1 MDLAN
6 SSSLQALKTMPKN
19 NNKKEEKE
27 QGKVTELRA
36 RLQDLI
42 KDDFEDFYLRKWLKA
57 RNFDVNKAEQMFR
70 NSAAYKAKMKVETLM
85 AEYETPEVIKNYL
98 TGGFCGHDKEG
109 SPIRVELYG
118 HLDLKGIMASV
129 KKSDLEKTKIL
140 QCEWTVQD
148 WERQSKILG
157 RRVDGL
163 TVIFDMEGVSTK
175 MMWRP
180 GLQMYLHLVKILE
193 DNYPEMLKRMF
204 VINAPIIFPILY
216 KLARPLISDEMR
228 NKIHVLGA
236 NYTDTLL
243 EYIDA
248 DQLPAFLG
256 GSLTDPDGNPRCVT
270 MINQG
275 GEVPEKY
282 FLDIK
287 EIYEHMSVSTIT
299 RGDKLELD
307 YLIEKPGSILRWEFK
322 TEDYDIGFGVNHT
335 ENGVTTAI
343 LPMKRVN
350 SHHVAED
357 GSITCKKP
365 GTYTLRFDNS
375 YSWTKG
381 KKLFYVGEV
390 VEVDDEYVRS
400 EINDLIENGDW
411 KTLEERFETTHL

>member
-1 MDLAN
+1 
-6 SSSLQALKTMPKN
+6 MPKN

-27 QGKVTELRA
+27 QAKVNELRA
-36 RLQDLI
+36 RLSDIL
-42 KDDFEDFYLRKWLKA
+42 KSDYEDFYLRKWLKA
-57 RNFDVNKAEQMFR
+57 RGFDINKAEQMFR
-70 NSAAYKAKMKVETLM
+70 NSVAYKTKMKVETLM
-85 AEYETPEVIKNYL
+85 AEFETPEVIKNYL

-140 QCEWTVQD
+140 QCEHTVLD
-148 WERQSKILG
+148 WERQSKKLG
-157 RRVDGL
+157 KRVDGL
-163 TVIFDMEGVSTK
+163 TVIFDMEGVTTK

-204 VINAPIIFPILY
+204 VINAPLIFPVLY

-236 NYTDTLL
+236 TYTDTLL
-243 EYIDA
+243 QYIDA

-256 GSLTDPDGNPRCVT
+256 GTLTDPDGNKRCVT

-287 EIYEHMSVSTIT
+287 ELYEHMKTATIT
-299 RGDKLELD
+299 RGDKLELEYQID
-307 YLIEKPGSILRWEFK
+307 KPDSILRWEFK
-322 TEDYDIGFGVNHT
+322 TEDYDIGFGVNFRK
-335 ENGVTTAI
+335 NGVTSVI

-350 SHHVAED
+350 SQHVAED
-357 GSITCKKP
+357 GSITCKET
-365 GTYTLRFDNS
+365 GTYLLYFDNS
-375 YSWTKG
+375 FSWTRSKNI
-381 KKLFYVGEV
+381 YYIGEV
-390 VEVDDEYVRS
+390 IEVDDEYVRS
-400 EINDLIENGDW
+400 EINDLVEMGDW
-411 KTLEERFETTHL
+411 KTLEEKFETTHL

>member
-1 MDLAN
+1 
-6 SSSLQALKTMPKN
+6 MPKN

-27 QGKVTELRA
+27 QAKVNELRA
-36 RLQDLI
+36 RLSDIL
-42 KDDFEDFYLRKWLKA
+42 KSDYEDFYLRKWLKA
-57 RNFDVNKAEQMFR
+57 RGFDINKAEQMFR
-70 NSAAYKAKMKVETLM
+70 NSVAYKTKMKVETLM
-85 AEYETPEVIKNYL
+85 AEFETPEDVSVVIKNYL

-140 QCEWTVQD
+140 QCEHTVLD
-148 WERQSKILG
+148 WERQSKKLG
-157 RRVDGL
+157 KRVDGL
-163 TVIFDMEGVSTK
+163 TVIFDMEGVTTK

-204 VINAPIIFPILY
+204 VINAPLIFPVLY

-236 NYTDTLL
+236 TYTDTLL
-243 EYIDA
+243 QYIDA

-256 GSLTDPDGNPRCVT
+256 GTLTDPDGNKRCVT

-287 EIYEHMSVSTIT
+287 ELYEHMKTATIT
-299 RGDKLELD
+299 RGDKLELEYQID
-307 YLIEKPGSILRWEFK
+307 KPDSILRWEFK
-322 TEDYDIGFGVNHT
+322 TEDYDIGFGVNFRK
-335 ENGVTTAI
+335 NGVTSVI

-350 SHHVAED
+350 SQHVAED
-357 GSITCKKP
+357 GSITCKET
-365 GTYTLRFDNS
+365 GTYILVFSNS
-375 YSWTKG
+375 FSWVKEKVIKYWT
-381 KKLFYVGEV
+381 EV
-390 VEVDDEYVRS
+390 VQQE
-400 EINDLIENGDW
+400 EIMNDQF
-411 KTLEERFETTHL
+411 TLF

>member
-1 MDLAN
+1 
-6 SSSLQALKTMPKN
+6 MPKN

-27 QGKVTELRA
+27 QAKVNELRA
-36 RLQDLI
+36 RLSDIL
-42 KDDFEDFYLRKWLKA
+42 KSDYEDFYLRKWLKA
-57 RNFDVNKAEQMFR
+57 RGFDINKAEQMFR
-70 NSAAYKAKMKVETLM
+70 NSVAYKTKMKVETLM
-85 AEYETPEVIKNYL
+85 AEFETPEVIKNYL

-140 QCEWTVQD
+140 QCEHTVLD
-148 WERQSKILG
+148 WERQSKKLG
-157 RRVDGL
+157 KRVDGL
-163 TVIFDMEGVSTK
+163 TVIFDMEGVTTK

-204 VINAPIIFPILY
+204 VINAPLIFPVLY

-236 NYTDTLL
+236 TYTDTLL
-243 EYIDA
+243 QYIDA

-256 GSLTDPDGNPRCVT
+256 GTLTDPDGNKRCVT

-287 EIYEHMSVSTIT
+287 ELYEHMKTATIT
-299 RGDKLELD
+299 RGDKLELEYQID
-307 YLIEKPGSILRWEFK
+307 KPDSILRWEFK
-322 TEDYDIGFGVNHT
+322 TEDYDIGFGVNFRK
-335 ENGVTTAI
+335 NGVTSVI

-350 SHHVAED
+350 SQHVAED
-357 GSITCKKP
+357 GSITCKET
-365 GTYTLRFDNS
+365 GTYILVFSNS
-375 YSWTKG
+375 FSWVKEKVIKYWT
-381 KKLFYVGEV
+381 EV
-390 VEVDDEYVRS
+390 VQQE
-400 EINDLIENGDW
+400 EIMNDQF
-411 KTLEERFETTHL
+411 TLF